1 MKLGGKKLPAAVT
14 ATDIRPWPK
23 RSGKVRDIYDLG
35 DRLLIVATDRISAF
49 DLVLKPGIP
58 CKGRL
63 LTGLSLFWFE
73 FLSAATANHLITSD
87 AVKAEPKLAPYAA
100 ELAGRSMLVR
110 KAEVIPVECVVRGY
124 LAGSGWKSY
133 KATGEV
139 CGIKLPKG
147 LEESSKL
154 PEPIFTPTTKAES
167 GHDQNLS
174 FAETAK
180 LAGAKTAAELR
191 DRSIAIYRRA
201 ADYALGKGIIIAD
214 TKFEFGLCGG
224 KMILVDE
231 VLTPDSSRFW
241 PAAEWTPGKGQKSY
255 DKQYVRDY
263 LDGSGWNHEPPA
275 PALPDEV
282 VVKTVEKYVEAYER
296 LSGAK
301 FAV

>member
-1 MKLGGKKLPAAVT
+1 
-14 ATDIRPWPK
+14 
-23 RSGKVRDIYDLG
+23 
-35 DRLLIVATDRISAF
+35 
-49 DLVLKPGIP
+49 
-58 CKGRL
+58 
-63 LTGLSLFWFE
+63 
-73 FLSAATANHLITSD
+73 
-87 AVKAEPKLAPYAA
+87 
-100 ELAGRSMLVR
+100 MLVR